1 MSYLHDININIY
13 IMVLSKIYTLFVVFC
28 CCIILYISFFVIINY
43 FDSSKLIYLNM
54 YSIYYFCFLLT
65 LILALIFNYYIN
77 SDDDIKIPGL
87 NMTNESSVQGIPNST
102 LSQPIPVLNPAQIPD
117 AEVSQ
122 TISS

>member
-1 MSYLHDININIY
+1 
-13 IMVLSKIYTLFVVFC
+13 
-28 CCIILYISFFVIINY
+28 
-43 FDSSKLIYLNM
+43 M